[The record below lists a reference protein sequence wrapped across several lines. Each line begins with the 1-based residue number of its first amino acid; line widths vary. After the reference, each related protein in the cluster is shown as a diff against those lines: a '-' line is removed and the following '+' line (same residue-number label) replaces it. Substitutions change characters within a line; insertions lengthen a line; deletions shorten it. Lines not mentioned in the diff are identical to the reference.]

1 MNVAPLLSLM
11 IWLPALGALVVAVL
25 PRERVAAQRSVSMSA
40 ALLALAAALGVVFFF
55 DPARAGFQL
64 VESVAWIPSW
74 GISYTVSVD
83 GISLWLVVLTAFL
96 TPVALAASWGTVER
110 QERAFHALV
119 LLLASG
125 LFGVFTAQDMLLF
138 YVFFEFTLV
147 PTALLI
153 GIWGGAERRY
163 AAIKFFAYT
172 FTGSVFLLLGII
184 GLYLLHGQAT
194 GVYTFDIATILAS
207 LQLGTLQLNPA
218 AERLMFGLFFIG
230 FAVKTPIWPFHTWM
244 TTAHAEAPSSGA
256 IDIVGLLIK
265 IGAYGLIRYTIQL
278 FPATAAWAAP
288 AISVLAVIG
297 ILYAAWIAYQ
307 QTDMKR
313 LLAYASVSHLGLIV
327 LGMFALN
334 PQGIAGSVAHMVNSA
349 LTTGALFLVVGMLV
363 ARRGSRELKS
373 YGGLWKSTPVLGS
386 LTLILVLGSI
396 GLPGLNGFVS
406 EFAVLQGAWR
416 SPGLG
421 WRYALPALLGAV
433 LAAVYLLHMY
443 RMAFMGDAPPE
454 LAQAPDVRPR
464 ELALLVIMATPV
476 VLFGLYPNL
485 LFGPMQQSAT
495 QIAGGALQYLA
506 SR

>member
-1 MNVAPLLSLM
+1 MNSAPLLSIT
-11 IWLPALGALVVAVL
+11 IWLPALGSLAVL
-25 PRERVAAQRSVSMSA
+25 ASPRENIVALRSVSLGVS
-40 ALLALAAALGVVFFF
+40 LLALATALGAAFLF

-64 VESVAWIPSW
+64 VESVAWVPSW
-74 GISYTVSVD
+74 GISYTISVD
-83 GISLWLVVLTAFL
+83 GISLWLVLLTAFL
-96 TPVALAASWGTVER
+96 TPVALVASWGTIER

-138 YVFFEFTLV
+138 YIFFEFTLI

-153 GIWGGAERRY
+153 GIWGGAERRS

-172 FTGSVFLLLGII
+172 FSGSVFLLLGII
-184 GLYLLHGQAT
+184 GLYLLHGQST
-194 GVYTFDIATILAS
+194 GVYTFDTATILAS
-207 LQLGTLQLNPA
+207 LQLGTLRLDA
-218 AERLMFGLFFIG
+218 GAERLLFGLFFIG
-230 FAVKTPIWPFHTWM
+230 FAVKAPIWPFHTWM
-244 TTAHAEAPSSGA
+244 TTAHAEAPSSGVVDV
-256 IDIVGLLIK
+256 IGLLIK
-265 IGAYGLIRYTIQL
+265 IGAYGLIRYNVQL

-288 AISVLAVIG
+288 AVGVLAVIG

-327 LGMFALN
+327 LGVFALN
-334 PQGIAGSVAHMVNSA
+334 AQGIAGAVAHMINSA
-349 LTTGALFLVVGMLV
+349 LTTGALFLVVGMLA
-363 ARRGSRELKS
+363 ARRGSRELKAF
-373 YGGLWKSTPVLGS
+373 GGLWKVTPWLGS
-386 LTLILVLGSI
+386 LTLLLALGSI

-406 EFAVLQGAWR
+406 EFTVLQGSWR

-421 WRYALPALLGAV
+421 WRYTLPAILGVV

-443 RMAFMGDAPPE
+443 RTAFMGDTPPE

-464 ELALLVIMATPV
+464 ELVLLVILAAPV
-476 VLFGLYPNL
+476 VVFGLYPNL
-485 LFGPMQQSAT
+485 LFGPMQQSVT
-495 QIAGGALQYLA
+495 QIAQGTLPFLA

>member
-1 MNVAPLLSLM
+1 
-11 IWLPALGALVVAVL
+11 
-25 PRERVAAQRSVSMSA
+25 
-40 ALLALAAALGVVFFF
+40 
-55 DPARAGFQL
+55 
-64 VESVAWIPSW
+64 
-74 GISYTVSVD
+74 
-83 GISLWLVVLTAFL
+83 
-96 TPVALAASWGTVER
+96 
-110 QERAFHALV
+110 
-119 LLLASG
+119 
-125 LFGVFTAQDMLLF
+125 
-138 YVFFEFTLV
+138 
-147 PTALLI
+147 
-153 GIWGGAERRY
+153 
-163 AAIKFFAYT
+163 
-172 FTGSVFLLLGII
+172 
-184 GLYLLHGQAT
+184 
-194 GVYTFDIATILAS
+194 
-207 LQLGTLQLNPA
+207 
-218 AERLMFGLFFIG
+218 
-230 FAVKTPIWPFHTWM
+230 
-244 TTAHAEAPSSGA
+244 
-256 IDIVGLLIK
+256 
-265 IGAYGLIRYTIQL
+265 
-278 FPATAAWAAP
+278 
-288 AISVLAVIG
+288 
-297 ILYAAWIAYQ
+297 
-307 QTDMKR
+307 MKR

-476 VLFGLYPNL
+476 VVFGLYPNL

>member
-1 MNVAPLLSLM
+1 MNGVPLLSLM
-11 IWLPALGALVVAVL
+11 IWLPALGALAVLAL
-25 PRERVAAQRSVSMSA
+25 PRENVAAQRSVSLGA
-40 ALLALAAALGVVFFF
+40 ALLALAAAIGAALLF

-64 VESVAWIPSW
+64 VESIVWVPSW

-83 GISLWLVVLTAFL
+83 GVSLWLAVLTAFL
-96 TPVALAASWGTVER
+96 TPVALAASWGTIER

-119 LLLASG
+119 LFLASG

-172 FTGSVFLLLGII
+172 FSGSVFLLLGII

-207 LQLGTLQLNPA
+207 LQLGLLQLDA
-218 AERLMFGLFFIG
+218 GAERLIFGLFFIG
-230 FAVKTPIWPFHTWM
+230 FAVKAPIWPFHTWM
-244 TTAHAEAPSSGA
+244 TTAHAEAPSSGVVDV
-256 IDIVGLLIK
+256 IGLLIK
-265 IGAYGLIRYTIQL
+265 IGAYGLIRFNVQL

-288 AISVLAVIG
+288 AVGVLAVIG
-297 ILYAAWIAYQ
+297 ALYAAWIAYQ

-327 LGMFALN
+327 LGIFALN
-334 PQGIAGSVAHMVNSA
+334 AQGIAGAVAHMVNSA
-349 LTTGALFLVVGMLV
+349 LTTGALFLVVGMLA
-363 ARRGSRELKS
+363 ARRGSRELKAF
-373 YGGLWKSTPVLGS
+373 GGLWKATPWLGS
-386 LTLILVLGSI
+386 LTLLLALGSI

-406 EFAVLQGAWR
+406 EFAMLQGAWR

-421 WRYALPALLGAV
+421 WRYALPALFSV
-433 LAAVYLLHMY
+433 IFAAVYLLHMY
-443 RMAFMGDAPPE
+443 RTAFMGETPPE

-464 ELALLVIMATPV
+464 ELALLVVLAAPV
-476 VLFGLYPNL
+476 VVFGLYPNL
-485 LFGPMQQSAT
+485 LFGPMQQSVT
-495 QIAGGALQYLA
+495 QIAEGTLPFLA

>member
-11 IWLPALGALVVAVL
+11 IWLPALGALVVLTL

-110 QERAFHALV
+110 QERAFHTLV

-153 GIWGGAERRY
+153 GIWGGVERRY

-297 ILYAAWIAYQ
+297 ILYASWIAYQ
-307 QTDMKR
+307 QTEMKR

-327 LGMFALN
+327 LAC
-334 PQGIAGSVAHMVNSA
+334 
-349 LTTGALFLVVGMLV
+349 
-363 ARRGSRELKS
+363 
-373 YGGLWKSTPVLGS
+373 
-386 LTLILVLGSI
+386 
-396 GLPGLNGFVS
+396 LP
-406 EFAVLQGAWR
+406 
-416 SPGLG
+416 
-421 WRYALPALLGAV
+421 
-433 LAAVYLLHMY
+433 
-443 RMAFMGDAPPE
+443 
-454 LAQAPDVRPR
+454 
-464 ELALLVIMATPV
+464 
-476 VLFGLYPNL
+476 
-485 LFGPMQQSAT
+485 
-495 QIAGGALQYLA
+495 
-506 SR
+506 